1 MTTTNVAAIFMN
13 SERPGVADRI
23 VAANRDMREI
33 SSMHKDS
40 HGYYSFR
47 LPAERWPFV
56 DRGSNRAIQGRAW
69 CRNCITLENV
79 QQAFGKAGIKAVTEH
94 ATDYGA
100 IMGYGIMSTP
110 GLVVNNEVVVAGRV
124 PHSRR
129 HR

>member
-1 MTTTNVAAIFMN
+1 MVTILFACQQ
-13 SERPGVADRI
+13 
-23 VAANRDMREI
+23 
-33 SSMHKDS
+33 
-40 HGYYSFR
+40 
-47 LPAERWPFV
+47 ERWPFV
-56 DRGSNRAIQGRAW
+56 DRGSNRAIKAGPG

>member
-1 MTTTNVAAIFMN
+1 MVTILFACRQNAGHSQIAAAIA
-13 SERPGVADRI
+13 RPKAGP
-23 VAANRDMREI
+23 
-33 SSMHKDS
+33 
-40 HGYYSFR
+40 G
-47 LPAERWPFV
+47 
-56 DRGSNRAIQGRAW
+56 

>member
-1 MTTTNVAAIFMN
+1 MN

-47 LPAERWPFV
+47 LPAERWTFV

-69 CRNCITLENV
+69 V
-79 QQAFGKAGIKAVTEH
+79 QKLHHVREKRSADTRQGWH
-94 ATDYGA
+94 
-100 IMGYGIMSTP
+100 
-110 GLVVNNEVVVAGRV
+110 
-124 PHSRR
+124 
-129 HR
+129 

>member
-1 MTTTNVAAIFMN
+1 MATILFACRQNAGHSQIAAAIAR
-13 SERPGVADRI
+13 SKAGPGR
-23 VAANRDMREI
+23 
-33 SSMHKDS
+33 
-40 HGYYSFR
+40 
-47 LPAERWPFV
+47 
-56 DRGSNRAIQGRAW
+56 
-69 CRNCITLENV
+69 RNCITLEKDV
-79 QQAFGKAGIKAVTEH
+79 QQALGKTGIKAVIEH